1 MRTQIEKQSS
11 TIMNTIS
18 NLKANKNPFWVFFV
32 LADLKDIFISIW
44 EMVLNSIELN
54 YSQNARDQ
62 YKLITQKY
70 KDAWIFEALYNHY
83 FHSNW
88 LQKFKYEIDRYFEHA
103 FFIDSSFFFFTL
115 SRSEKFYILF
125 DIFLYFHQNIEQ
137 AQQYYKL
144 KTYVEKKEFLCQIYP
159 KFTFIE
165 NDKISFYIIKF
176 LNQFEGFDFSLISL
190 DCHWIIWDNIKIIK
204 KIILFILEN
213 RDTYQELYNFL
224 LESFVY
230 DRNIYEEVIEKLEEE
245 KLFEVI
251 SFLKNDIHS
260 WIDNIS
266 LLNYEIKN
274 NISWYLKLAQRIEI
288 LDISQRVDFLVIK
301 ENEFRDLPKEK
312 ANFARLSFKRQY
324 LEQNHG
330 DIIDLVLWITDIPSE
345 VFYKVKE
352 QTLDVNLENIS
363 LYNEIKELILYID
376 KSYFLSFVRP
386 FLLRKIARYFNNS
399 DQRYYVIKFI
409 ACVVLSHSYSE
420 YKVLSK
426 FFYNLEMFH
435 RKTLEAY
442 ISRIFQFGWILIFV
456 WIVGYFLPF
465 WFFIAIFLFLIKEI
479 VLFFIQKF
487 SPKLKMSLN
496 FQMSSY
502 IALFAMISIF
512 LGSTIWYKDNVSLT
526 YDALKP
532 FVNATILPA
541 HESIKVLTNEFQNIK
556 ANILGSPGSSS
567 PSESELSEIDY
578 LKWIHLYDLKNKS
591 LLRE

>member
-1 MRTQIEKQSS
+1 MKSQIQTQSHSI
-11 TIMNTIS
+11 INTIS
-18 NLKANKNPFWVFFV
+18 ILKTSKNPFGVFFI

-54 YSQNARDQ
+54 YSKEAKEQ
-62 YKLITQKY
+62 YKNITQKY
-70 KDAWIFEALYNHY
+70 KDAGIFEALYSHY
-83 FHSNW
+83 FHSNG
-88 LQKFKYEIDRYFEHA
+88 LQKFKYEIDAYFEKA
-103 FFIDSSFFFFTL
+103 FFIDISFFFFTL
-115 SRSEKFYILF
+115 SRSEKFDTLF
-125 DIFLYFHQNIEQ
+125 DIFLYFHQNNSESKE
-137 AQQYYKL
+137 YFSL
-144 KTYVEKKEFLCQIYP
+144 STYLEKKEFLSLKNK
-159 KFTFIE
+159 KFALIE
-165 NDKISFYIIKF
+165 SDKTSFYIIKF
-176 LNQFEGFDFSLISL
+176 LNQFENFDFSKISF
-190 DCHWIIWDNIKIIK
+190 CSHGVIPDNIQMIK
-204 KIILFILEN
+204 KITLFIFEN
-213 RDTYQELYNFL
+213 YETYTQLHQFL
-224 LESFVY
+224 LDSFVY

-251 SFLKNDIHS
+251 AFLKNDIHS
-260 WIDNIS
+260 EINQIL

-274 NISWYLKLAQRIEI
+274 NITLYLSLAQKLEI
-288 LDISQRVDFLVIK
+288 LDIQERIDFLILK
-301 ENEFRDLPKEK
+301 ENEFWALSQEK
-312 ANFARLSFKRQY
+312 SNFARLSFKRQY

-330 DIIDLVLWITDIPSE
+330 NIIDLVLWITDIPSE

-363 LYNEIKELILYID
+363 LYSEIKDLILYID
-376 KSYFLSFVRP
+376 KSYFLSFIRP

-409 ACVVLSHSYSE
+409 ACVVLSNSYSE

-435 RKTLEAY
+435 RNTLEAY

-456 WIVGYFLPF
+456 WIIGYFLPF
-465 WFFIAIFLFLIKEI
+465 WFFIAIFLFLVKEI
-479 VLFFIQKF
+479 VLFLIQKF

-502 IALFAMISIF
+502 ITLFAIMSIF
-512 LGSTIWYKDNVSLT
+512 LGSTIWYKDNISLT
-526 YDALKP
+526 YDVLKP

-556 ANILGSPGSSS
+556 ANILGSPRMPSSS
-567 PSESELSEIDY
+567 ESQLSEIDY

-591 LLRE
+591 LLSE